1 MSLQNR
7 LRELKASYDE
17 GLIEKKEYDE
27 TKADLLK
34 NFSASKPGKLWL
46 QHDLGVTTL

>member
-17 GLIEKKEYDE
+17 GLIEKKEYDA

-34 NFSASKPGKLWL
+34 SFASEPGKLW
-46 QHDLGVTTL
+46 